1 MNRCLVFL
9 CALFCAFITV
19 SSAVAEPVEL
29 VQFTL
34 DSGRNDGKLRASF
47 HTESG
52 GRAKNNWSTGLMP
65 SELIGLD
72 VAGFRAS
79 GTRSVGFTVVRDAG
93 RLDCTGRG
101 GTGHARG
108 DCRFNP
114 DASFAQLLAARGI
127 GRPSREQSYTLM
139 AIGARRE
146 LIDAVAAAGYPAP
159 SIDNLVALTA
169 LEVDAPYIRDLA
181 RIGYRPR
188 SIGSLVEFKALGITP
203 DWIAGFTRNGYA
215 NASPSDLVQMKAL
228 GITPDFVAGFDRLG
242 YGRLPVSTLVQFKAL
257 NITPEFVRSAVGRGS
272 SRPTVDDLVQLR
284 LFGRR

>member
-19 SSAVAEPVEL
+19 SSAVAEPVDL
-29 VQFTL
+29 IRFTL
-34 DSGRNDGKLRASF
+34 DSSRNDGKLHASF
-47 HTESG
+47 HTENG
-52 GRAKNNWSTGLMP
+52 GRNNNNWSTGFMP

-79 GTRSVGFTVVRDAG
+79 GTQPVGFAVVRDAG

-101 GTGHARG
+101 GTGHAWG

-114 DASFAQLLAARGI
+114 DVSFNQMLAARGI
-127 GRPSREQSYTLM
+127 GRPSREQSYALM

-146 LIDAVAAAGYPAP
+146 LIDEVAAAGYPAP
-159 SIDNLVALTA
+159 TIDNLIAFAALG
-169 LEVDAPYIRDLA
+169 VDARYIRDLA
-181 RIGYRPR
+181 RVGNRPR

-203 DWIAGFTRNGYA
+203 DWIAGFSRIGYA
-215 NASPSDLVQMKAL
+215 DASPGDLVQMKAL

-257 NITPEFVRSAVGRGS
+257 NITPEFVRSAVGRRS
-272 SRPTVDDLVQLR
+272 TRPTIDELVQLR

>member
-19 SSAVAEPVEL
+19 SSAVAEPLEL
-29 VQFTL
+29 VRFTL
-34 DSGRNDGKLRASF
+34 DSSRNDGKLRGSF
-47 HTESG
+47 HTENR
-52 GRAKNNWSTGLMP
+52 GRSTNNWSTGLMP

-79 GTRSVGFTVVRDAG
+79 GTRPVGFAVVRDAG

-101 GTGHARG
+101 GSGHASG

-114 DASFAQLLAARGI
+114 DASFNQMLAARGI
-127 GRPSREQSYTLM
+127 GRPSREQSYALM

-159 SIDNLVALTA
+159 SIDNLIALAA
-169 LEVDAPYIRDLA
+169 LGVDARYIRDLA
-181 RIGYRPR
+181 RVGFRPR
-188 SIGSLVEFKALGITP
+188 TISSLVEFKALGITP
-203 DWIAGFTRNGYA
+203 DWIAGFTRIGYA
-215 NASPSDLVQMKAL
+215 DASPGDLVQMKAL
-228 GITPDFVAGFDRLG
+228 GITPDFVAGFESLG
-242 YGRLPVSTLVQFKAL
+242 YGRLPVTTLVQFKAL
-257 NITPEFVRSAVGRGS
+257 NITPGFVRSAVGRRS
-272 SRPTVDDLVQLR
+272 TRPTIDELVHLR